1 MGEEIQEKKR
11 LNKFLFKTFKFV
23 IFMLYWDKKKQSKKG
38 IRKTIFEAK
47 NKKQKK
53 GEIKK
58 RGGKRTNE

>member
-23 IFMLYWDKKKQSKKG
+23 IFMLYWDKKKQSKKR

>member
-1 MGEEIQEKKR
+1 
-11 LNKFLFKTFKFV
+11 
-23 IFMLYWDKKKQSKKG
+23 MLYWDKKKQSKKG